1 MRFGIEQLKAGIP
14 SADQA
19 NRESHTPEE
28 VILSYHFFG
37 KKERINDMMTELKKE
52 LIRQQLHILGEDPE
66 EILSECDEIEL
77 IDDSLA
83 NVLQLLQ
90 QGNLD
95 ELSTIW
101 CYTIQK
107 LKVRNNTH

>member
-1 MRFGIEQLKAGIP
+1 
-14 SADQA
+14 
-19 NRESHTPEE
+19 
-28 VILSYHFFG
+28 
-37 KKERINDMMTELKKE
+37 MTELKKE
-52 LIRQQLHILGEDPE
+52 LIRQQLHILGEDPS
-66 EILSECDEIEL
+66 EILEDCDEVEL

-95 ELSTIW
+95 KLSTIW

>member
-1 MRFGIEQLKAGIP
+1 
-14 SADQA
+14 
-19 NRESHTPEE
+19 
-28 VILSYHFFG
+28 
-37 KKERINDMMTELKKE
+37 MMTKLKKE
-52 LIRQQLHILGEDPE
+52 LIRQQLHILGEEPE
-66 EILSECDEIEL
+66 EILEDCDQVEL

-107 LKVRNNTH
+107 LKFRNSTH